1 VQLPKKLRRFAPR
14 LTAGSYKFFTRGM
27 NNKPSVNDVVL
38 RAQRRVQLKPYDK
51 LLKGFRCASI
61 SCRASH
67 RRTPFLANR
76 ESLAGLHKSSC

>member
-1 VQLPKKLRRFAPR
+1 MDTSADAAGAGGVRLPKKQRRFAPR

-51 LLKGFRCASI
+51 LLKGFRCALI
-61 SCRASH
+61 SRRALPRGIS
-67 RRTPFLANR
+67 F
-76 ESLAGLHKSSC
+76 